1 MIFDFKFW
9 HYFARQGQL
18 IHNLENSEM
27 RHFNKRL
34 GWIFALGVLLFA
46 LREIWGMNSASL
58 TPYLV
63 AGDMDTYTLA
73 RWTSLAGTLIW
84 AGIYLAFHTY
94 GAAFLFS
101 RILKVPWRAA
111 LVMQTYV
118 TAVLIIE
125 KALLFF
131 LFAVLGYTTYLSMFS
146 FGPLAAMLFNHSFII
161 LFFNQ
166 LTIFTSLIIAI
177 QYRFL
182 RNYVTMSPKL
192 LLFGLL
198 LLHVLI
204 ALAIGALSFVPL
216 ADMIEGFTE
225 GVVPGE

>member
-9 HYFARQGQL
+9 HYFSRQGEL

-27 RHFNKRL
+27 RYFNRRL
-34 GWIFALGVLLFA
+34 TWIFALGILLFA
-46 LREIWGMNSASL
+46 LREIWGMNTASL

-63 AGDMDTYTLA
+63 AGDYDTYTLA

-101 RILKVPWRAA
+101 RILKIPWRPV

-118 TAVLIIE
+118 TAILIIE

-131 LFAVLGYTTYLSMFS
+131 IFAVLGYTTHLSLFS
-146 FGPLAAMLFNHSFII
+146 FGPLAAMLLDHSMVIY
-161 LFFNQ
+161 FFNQ

-182 RNYVTMSPKL
+182 RNYVKFSPKV
-192 LLFGLL
+192 LLFGLIMV
-198 LLHVLI
+198 HVLI
-204 ALAIGALSFVPL
+204 ALAIGALSLVPL
-216 ADMIEGFTE
+216 TDMLDGFVEG
-225 GVVPGE
+225 GVPVE

>member
-27 RHFNKRL
+27 RFFNKRL
-34 GWIFALGVLLFA
+34 GWIFALGILLFA
-46 LREIWGMNSASL
+46 LREIWGMNTSSL

-63 AGDMDTYTLA
+63 AGDFDTYTLA

-94 GAAFLFS
+94 GAAYLFS
-101 RILKVPWRAA
+101 RILKTPWRAA

-118 TAVLIIE
+118 TAILVIE

-131 LFAVLGYTTYLSMFS
+131 IFAILGYTTYLSLFS
-146 FGPLAAMLFNHSFII
+146 FGPLAALLFDHAFII
-161 LFFNQ
+161 LTFNQ
-166 LTIFTSLIIAI
+166 LTVFTSLIIAI

-182 RNYVTMSPKL
+182 RNYVEFSPKL
-192 LLFGLL
+192 LLFGLI
-198 LLHVLI
+198 LLHLI
-204 ALAIGALSFVPL
+204 IAMMIGALSFVPL
-216 ADMIEGFTE
+216 ADMLEGFTE

>member
-9 HYFARQGQL
+9 HYFSRQGEL

-27 RHFNKRL
+27 RYFNRRV
-34 GWIFALGVLLFA
+34 GWIFALGILLFA

-63 AGDMDTYTLA
+63 AEDYDTYTLA

-101 RILKVPWRAA
+101 RILKISFRPV

-118 TAVLIIE
+118 AAILIIE
-125 KALLFF
+125 KALLF
-131 LFAVLGYTTYLSMFS
+131 LIFALLG
-146 FGPLAAMLFNHSFII
+146 
-161 LFFNQ
+161 
-166 LTIFTSLIIAI
+166 
-177 QYRFL
+177 
-182 RNYVTMSPKL
+182 
-192 LLFGLL
+192 
-198 LLHVLI
+198 
-204 ALAIGALSFVPL
+204 
-216 ADMIEGFTE
+216 
-225 GVVPGE
+225 